1 MSVSLI
7 RVGGI
12 WHYRFQVAPFPRV
25 QRSTRER
32 TRARA
37 EQVAQR
43 AYRNAVERANGGSPI
58 PTLSEIISEWFELR
72 AAHSSAAHIKSVDTF
87 RRLHQ
92 YDLGG
97 MLISEISTTAVERA
111 RALHLQT
118 HSRAS
123 ANHWLRILKLLVNW
137 AVKRR
142 ILPRLP
148 WDVEMLSV
156 QKQPRA
162 ILPLSTAMAWFDAVD
177 AAAASMPAVSIAVRL
192 MLLLGLRES
201 EALTARWEWI
211 DWERRTYT
219 PGITKGR
226 EADPL
231 PLFGVLADY
240 LFPLKKTDG
249 LMVCQED
256 GSPLASG
263 FARAYIRQANAKCA
277 IRGIT
282 PHRLRGTIATLMSE
296 NGVPVQDVQA
306 YLRHKDVRT
315 TMAYLER
322 NMDRIT
328 AAQDRIA
335 EKSGISWRKNGE
347 EK

>member
-1 MSVSLI
+1 MSVDVFK
-7 RVGGI
+7 VGRFY
-12 WHYRFQVAPFPRV
+12 HYRFQVRPFPRV
-25 QRSTRER
+25 QRSTRLMNKG
-32 TRARA
+32 AA
-37 EQVAQR
+37 EAVAER
-43 AYRNAVERANGGSPI
+43 AYRNAVERANGGAPI
-58 PTLSEIISEWFELR
+58 PTLGEVIAEWFELR

-87 RRLHQ
+87 KRLHQ

-97 MLISEISTTAVERA
+97 MLISDIDTTAVERA
-111 RALHLQT
+111 RALHLRT
-118 HSRAS
+118 HNFAS

-142 ILPRLP
+142 VLPRLP
-148 WDVEMLSV
+148 WDVAMLTV
-156 QKQPRA
+156 QKRPRS
-162 ILPLSTAMAWFDAVD
+162 ILPLSAAMSWFDAVD
-177 AAAASMPAVSIAVRL
+177 AAASLPAVSIAVRL

-226 EADPL
+226 EADAL
-231 PLFGVLADY
+231 PLFGALADY
-240 LFPLKKTDG
+240 LLPLKKTHG

-256 GSPLASG
+256 GSPLSSG

-277 IRGIT
+277 VRGIT

-322 NMDRIT
+322 NMERIT
-328 AAQDRIA
+328 AAQDRITV
-335 EKSGISWRKNGE
+335 KSGISWRKNGE